1 MRIRALVIAVAAC
14 SLLACGAVASLVEPS
29 PGDLL
34 QKASA
39 NLKTAKTTHIDGT
52 GSFALKDGMNVSFDF
67 KMAGEAEVPDKARLS
82 MQMTL
87 LGQPLSIDTI
97 SIGGRTYTK
106 GLQGDTWTE
115 ATSTDPTSSGML
127 DPLGQTD
134 LSGAVS
140 VAEIDRPEVDGKKT
154 RHLKYTVDPQKLL
167 GKMQGASGVASFA
180 PSNVNGSG
188 EVWVRTE
195 DTQIV
200 RQLVKL
206 SFDIEGNLGL
216 ATGGTPSPSGKGT
229 FEMSFDLHFS
239 QIGQPI
245 TPAIT
250 APPTR

>member
-1 MRIRALVIAVAAC
+1 MRIRALVIAVGAC

-52 GSFALKDGMNVSFDF
+52 GNFALKDGMNVSFDF
-67 KMAGEAEVPDKARLS
+67 KMAGDAEVPDKARLS
-82 MQMTL
+82 MQVTL
-87 LGQPLSIDTI
+87 LGQPLSVDTI

-106 GLQGDTWTE
+106 GLQGNTWTE

-140 VAEIDRPEVDGKKT
+140 VAEIDRPDVAGKET
-154 RHLKYTVDPQKLL
+154 RHLNYTVDPQKLL
-167 GKMQGASGVASFA
+167 GKMQGASGAASFA
-180 PSNVNGSG
+180 PSHVNRSG

-200 RQLVKL
+200 RKLVKL
-206 SFDIEGNLGL
+206 VLYIEGNVGP
-216 ATGGTPSPSGKGT
+216 ATADTRTPRS
-229 FEMSFDLHFS
+229 
-239 QIGQPI
+239 
-245 TPAIT
+245 
-250 APPTR
+250 